1 MNHAPTVGHWVTTWA
16 ASAQGAYPLGAAIA
30 QPDLREAF
38 QNPQAGAVNQAMR
51 MIVRPARMAP
61 QLRLRFSNVF
71 GDRPLHLQNIHVA
84 LHLGGGALVPAS
96 VASPPAALSLSVPEG
111 EARWTDAID
120 VPWVTRLQTDLWPV
134 VELAVSWSVAG
145 ISGPMTWHAKAMAT
159 SYLSAPGEPDACL
172 DRHAMRLPHTST
184 SWYFLDA
191 MDAWL
196 ADNAHCLV
204 AFGDSLTDGTA
215 TTLNGH
221 DRWPDVLRR
230 ELAIAGRNDM
240 LVVNA
245 GIGGNQ
251 IAGPR
256 QADTGSWRGGPSAVD
271 RLERDV
277 LSLSGV
283 KTVVWLEG
291 INDFSDNG
299 RSSAAQVLEACQ
311 EAVARLRA
319 AGIRV
324 IGATVPSALGS
335 TREGHGG
342 VWQDEQRQLFNA
354 ALRNS
359 KPFDALVDLDAV
371 LTDPATGALR
381 QPFNGDSTIGAP
393 GDGVHPNRAGH
404 ARMAQAILNAVAS
417 S

>member
-1 MNHAPTVGHWVTTWA
+1 MSLDHAAGHWVTTWA

-30 QPDLREAF
+30 QPDLRSAF
-38 QNPQAGAVNQAMR
+38 PVPQAGAVNQAMR
-51 MIVRPARMAP
+51 LVVRPARLSPKM
-61 QLRLRFSNVF
+61 RLRFSNVF
-71 GDRPLHLQNIHVA
+71 GDRPLHLQTIHLA

-96 VASPPAALSLSVPEG
+96 LASSSAALNLSVPAG
-111 EARWTDAID
+111 QSRWTDAID
-120 VPWVTRLQTDLWPV
+120 LPWVTRLPADLCAM

-145 ISGPMTWHAKAMAT
+145 VSGPMTWHAKAMAT

-172 DRHAMRLPHTST
+172 DVAAMRLPHTST

-191 MDAWL
+191 MDGWL
-196 ADNAHCLV
+196 ADDAHCLV

-230 ELAIAGRNDM
+230 LLAVGGRDDI

-251 IAGPR
+251 VAGPR
-256 QADTGSWRGGPSAVD
+256 RADPASWRGGPAAID

-277 LSLSGV
+277 LGLSGV
-283 KTVVWLEG
+283 QTVVWLEG

-299 RSSAAQVLEACQ
+299 QSTADQVLAACQ
-311 EAVARLRA
+311 IGVARLRA

-324 IGATVPSALGS
+324 VGATVPSALGS

-342 VWQDEQRQLFNA
+342 LWQDEQRRLFNT
-354 ALRNS
+354 ALRKS
-359 KPFDALVDLDAV
+359 KLFDTLVDLDAV
-371 LTDPATGALR
+371 MTDPANGALR
-381 QPFNGDSTIGAP
+381 EPFNGDSSFGAI

-404 ARMAQAILNAVAS
+404 AAMAQTVFDAITRS
-417 S
+417 